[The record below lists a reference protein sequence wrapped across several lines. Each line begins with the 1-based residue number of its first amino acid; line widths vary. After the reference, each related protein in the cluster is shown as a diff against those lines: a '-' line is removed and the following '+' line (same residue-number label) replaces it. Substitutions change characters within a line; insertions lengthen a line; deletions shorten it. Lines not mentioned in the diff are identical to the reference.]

1 MVRVVYLVSVVA
13 VVVIIMWPFLEK
25 LQEIAKAVQ

>member
-1 MVRVVYLVSVVA
+1 MIRATYLIA
-13 VVVIIMWPFLEK
+13 VVITMAVIMWPFLEK